1 MTTEL
6 RSIPSALAL
15 CALALGAMAM
25 PAAAQDDGD
34 AARGLVY
41 TRANCAQCHAVD
53 GRQKDQPPVLGI
65 ATFEEIAN
73 APGMTARALAVW
85 FQSPHPRMPNLV
97 LERKDRDDVIA
108 YITSLRKKQ

>member
-1 MTTEL
+1 MNTEL
-6 RSIPSALAL
+6 GSRTAALAL
-15 CALALGAMAM
+15 SVSLLVTTAV
-25 PAAAQDDGD
+25 PASAQETGD
-34 AARGLVY
+34 ASRGLVY
-41 TRANCAQCHAVD
+41 TRAHCAQCHAID

>member
-1 MTTEL
+1 MTMTSL
-6 RSIPSALAL
+6 RMWRLLLIS
-15 CALALGAMAM
+15 AMAGSLLSQ
-25 PAAAQDDGD
+25 PAVAQDAGD
-34 AARGLVY
+34 AARGLTY
-41 TRANCAQCHAVD
+41 TQAHCARCHTVD

-97 LERKDRDDVIA
+97 LEPRDRDDVIA
-108 YITSLRKKQ
+108 YITSLKRSK

>member
-1 MTTEL
+1 MTT
-6 RSIPSALAL
+6 R
-15 CALALGAMAM
+15 LGSMRAAMALSVSLLAAM
-25 PAAAQDDGD
+25 AQPASAQENGD

-41 TRANCAQCHAVD
+41 TRANCAQCHAID

-65 ATFEEIAN
+65 ATFEDIAN

-97 LERKDRDDVIA
+97 LERQDRDDVIA
-108 YITSLRKKQ
+108 YITGLRKKQ

>member
-1 MTTEL
+1 MKIEL
-6 RSIPSALAL
+6 RSMRVSLAL
-15 CALALGAMAM
+15 SVSLLAVMAM
-25 PAAAQDDGD
+25 PAAGQDDGD
-34 AARGLVY
+34 AARGFVY